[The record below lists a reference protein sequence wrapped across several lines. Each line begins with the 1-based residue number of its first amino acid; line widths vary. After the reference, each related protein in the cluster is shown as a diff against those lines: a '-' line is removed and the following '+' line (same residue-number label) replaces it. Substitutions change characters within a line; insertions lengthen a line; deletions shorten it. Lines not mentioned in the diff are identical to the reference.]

1 MWSAL
6 VVLLVLSP
14 FRFVH
19 PQLHGSD
26 EPCEEYATLRPGQD
40 RPTPF
45 CYLGKDEQRLL
56 DAELA
61 LSDALTKVRVRLD
74 QLHLARLG
82 CRESQNALIGGQV
95 LNLTSYSPPAAG
107 QFPLRRYWSHP
118 DMSSYPY
125 VSDKGFPR
133 LDSTSSVFSTSF
145 HATHTLGPDE
155 VKADLSHPRP
165 KTYGAITI
173 PTNTKSN
180 ATGGFGDGS
189 AALRPVEDDPAAEPR
204 RTLSVRPRTV
214 LREYTT
220 DNNSCWETG
229 SSNFSR
235 PAWDRRA
242 GVRHQTNATPCWV
255 SSDWPWSL
263 PQGMLAKHEVRR
275 VLTSHIQPMNKL
287 GYTVAESGL
296 YMASIMLHDEHDQ
309 DVFVTVNGLVV
320 GPALPHDD
328 VSGRK
333 TCVTSILWLTTGQ
346 RVCFVNQRQNGAY
359 TWGQLSVAFLG
370 SG

>member
-26 EPCEEYATLRPGQD
+26 
-40 RPTPF
+40 
-45 CYLGKDEQRLL
+45 

-180 ATGGFGDGS
+180 ATGFGDGS

-263 PQGMLAKHEVRR
+263 PQGMHEVRR